1 MPGTNG
7 RQAGSEPYSSVT
19 GWPSTVN
26 SGCPRR
32 TMSPSAGSQVIIPP
46 PDSLATV
53 KKPW

>member
-1 MPGTNG
+1 MPGANG

-19 GWPSTVN
+19 GWPETAN

-32 TMSPSAGSQVIIPP
+32 TMSPAAGSQVRIPP
-46 PDSLATV
+46 SDSLATV